1 MIKPLLSCLRIPIL
15 ASDKEGVWLISAWF
29 ILAYFLLHNTIQSSS
44 RTLLFVQPDRI
55 KMLVSKHLQIKPLY
69 LILSLSQIITR
80 FGFLRFIV
88 IIMFLHIVYVY
99 MIIYMNVKKLPANKL
114 IIEIYVPYY
123 SVCLK

>member
-1 MIKPLLSCLRIPIL
+1 
-15 ASDKEGVWLISAWF
+15 
-29 ILAYFLLHNTIQSSS
+29 
-44 RTLLFVQPDRI
+44 
-55 KMLVSKHLQIKPLY
+55 MLVSKHLQIKPLY